1 MASARRLAA
10 NLFSGVFSNIIRI
23 CLQIVMLPLM
33 AKLLGPAELGLY
45 ALALPILSFVLLLAE
60 AGLGDSLAREKSD
73 DPLVWSSAFW
83 GLMGAA
89 TVMAVGVCVASFII
103 GKVAHQPRLPEI
115 MIPLSL
121 TLFMV
126 GASIIPS
133 ARMLREGNLTPGTI
147 ADFFAN
153 LLGAA
158 VALYMA
164 FNGYGVWAMV
174 AQVLTTSFVRMILLN
189 VLKPMLPRF
198 VFSLKALM
206 SHSGVGGAILG
217 QRLIETCGQMI
228 ERSRVSRGMPSAD
241 LGYYGYANQIGRF
254 FSDAVSN
261 PMWQNLYYVAINK
274 EADEI
279 KRHYVMSHR
288 IFSLIVFPGA
298 VLLAL
303 ALPTL
308 VPMVLG
314 DKWVA
319 STFPIMIMVL
329 SCPFIALGTYHGA
342 VMFAQRR
349 YRIMLLGYTGLVLAR
364 IAVVVGGIR
373 FGVTG
378 LTVGLSVV
386 NVLFYAY
393 AVVYV
398 SPKVGVRRT
407 DVFTAIVGPF
417 IASVLT
423 GVVFYYLH
431 SLLPHGLAGMPG
443 PAWMPALAW
452 LVVSGGLSLLA
463 YPAALFLFDRRRTQN
478 DVTAAMAIVQKR
490 KITA

>member
-1 MASARRLAA
+1 
-10 NLFSGVFSNIIRI
+10 
-23 CLQIVMLPLM
+23 
-33 AKLLGPAELGLY
+33 
-45 ALALPILSFVLLLAE
+45 
-60 AGLGDSLAREKSD
+60 
-73 DPLVWSSAFW
+73 
-83 GLMGAA
+83 
-89 TVMAVGVCVASFII
+89 
-103 GKVAHQPRLPEI
+103 
-115 MIPLSL
+115 
-121 TLFMV
+121 
-126 GASIIPS
+126 
-133 ARMLREGNLTPGTI
+133 
-147 ADFFAN
+147 
-153 LLGAA
+153 
-158 VALYMA
+158 
-164 FNGYGVWAMV
+164 
-174 AQVLTTSFVRMILLN
+174 
-189 VLKPMLPRF
+189 
-198 VFSLKALM
+198 
-206 SHSGVGGAILG
+206 
-217 QRLIETCGQMI
+217 
-228 ERSRVSRGMPSAD
+228 
-241 LGYYGYANQIGRF
+241 
-254 FSDAVSN
+254 
-261 PMWQNLYYVAINK
+261 
-274 EADEI
+274 
-279 KRHYVMSHR
+279 MSHR

-364 IAVVVGGIR
+364 IAVVVAGIR

-398 SPKVGVRRT
+398 SPKIGVRRT